1 MTFKNL
7 LIPRMV
13 LSCVDVKQ
21 FGTLVGDKSQ
31 NLGDKS
37 QQPSYFSCYI
47 HSIFACVVTPE
58 LRPTQ
63 LFLIRKTVTQDID
76 ARHYAVVSIG
86 TN

>member
-1 MTFKNL
+1 MTFKNS

-37 QQPSYFSCYI
+37 QQPVCKTFLLP
-47 HSIFACVVTPE
+47 T
-58 LRPTQ
+58 LRV
-63 LFLIRKTVTQDID
+63 LV
-76 ARHYAVVSIG
+76 G
-86 TN
+86 